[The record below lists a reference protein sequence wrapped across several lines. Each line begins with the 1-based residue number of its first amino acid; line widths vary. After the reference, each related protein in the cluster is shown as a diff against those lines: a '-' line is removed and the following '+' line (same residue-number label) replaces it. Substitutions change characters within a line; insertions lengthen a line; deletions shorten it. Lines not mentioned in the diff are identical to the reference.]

1 MKAKEKRL
9 KINTVF
15 GIVVG
20 LVGIVC
26 GLWLLISLDKISG
39 AEFVALSFGFAV
51 IGLIIAFA
59 AEVQEF
65 SIAGNGVKLKELR
78 SEAEKTI
85 EELKQART
93 ELFRFM
99 ILQVIQGSQ
108 QTLHT
113 VDPRIKNFLDVYKQ
127 VKNFGIVDELRNE
140 IEKVLHILL
149 IDQYG
154 KLRSIHQC
162 TKTINDN
169 FDNLNSPSEL
179 NILLNDEIIE
189 KFVSFHGQY
198 KEHYDAKKAL
208 IEGIESYAKLYVI
221 KIKLD
226 KLETDHAQTD
236 LLRPRNPS

>member
-1 MKAKEKRL
+1 MRL

-93 ELFRFM
+93 ELFRVLVQKS
-99 ILQVIQGSQ
+99 ILISGGFCSNS
-108 QTLHT
+108 
-113 VDPRIKNFLDVYKQ
+113 I
-127 VKNFGIVDELRNE
+127 IDECAE
-140 IEKVLHILL
+140 
-149 IDQYG
+149 
-154 KLRSIHQC
+154 S
-162 TKTINDN
+162 
-169 FDNLNSPSEL
+169 FFEL
-179 NILLNDEIIE
+179 VEQIE
-189 KFVSFHGQY
+189 KFNCLNDLKLDIEKSLKLILSRQY
-198 KEHYDAKKAL
+198 NNLYAIHKSNKKYTDPL
-208 IEGIESYAKLYVI
+208 ESYDSPRNLRVKISDESIQNYLSRKIPKPTVEQGRSILNDGVEAYSKLYAI
-221 KIKLD
+221 KVKLD
-226 KLETDHAQTD
+226 KLENGNA
-236 LLRPRNPS
+236 

>member
-93 ELFRFM
+93 ELFRVLVQKS
-99 ILQVIQGSQ
+99 ILISGGFCSNS
-108 QTLHT
+108 
-113 VDPRIKNFLDVYKQ
+113 I
-127 VKNFGIVDELRNE
+127 IDECAE
-140 IEKVLHILL
+140 
-149 IDQYG
+149 
-154 KLRSIHQC
+154 S
-162 TKTINDN
+162 
-169 FDNLNSPSEL
+169 FFEL
-179 NILLNDEIIE
+179 VEQIE
-189 KFVSFHGQY
+189 KFNCLNDLKLDVEKSLKLILFRQY
-198 KEHYDAKKAL
+198 NNLYMIHKIVDKKLIDAFDSYDSPRILRMKISDESIQTYIAKQSPKLTTEEGRSVVNDAL
-208 IEGIESYAKLYVI
+208 EVYEKLYAI
-221 KIKLD
+221 KVKLD
-226 KLETDHAQTD
+226 KLETDNA
-236 LLRPRNPS
+236 